1 MKNLKKLVS
10 VVLALTMIISSMAFV
25 SAKDFGDVDT
35 TASYAEAVSVLADL
49 SILNGDEEGNFNP
62 DADIKRS
69 EFAAV
74 LCHALGQENAANG
87 SKGVVVFDDV
97 AADHWA
103 SGYIAWAAQQKIVNG
118 KGDGKFDPDAPVK
131 YDEAIKMI
139 VVALGYEPMA
149 AKKGG
154 YPTGYMVVAGNNGIT
169 DGVKL
174 AGGANAPRAIVAQ
187 LVYKALD
194 VPLMDASYVST
205 KDEDY
210 TIYDGEIA
218 SPRRTILSYYL
229 DITKVK
235 AEVLATAKTNSAL
248 AKKDGNDLVT
258 LTLTNNYGFDWAKIF
273 DGLYDRGDSDEFYVG
288 ASDIADYMAMS
299 VVAYI
304 GVNEDD
310 NYEVVACVGDAKSVN
325 ILEVTEGIEVATYT
339 PADPTASPAVAEGFT
354 FEYFENEDDYRT
366 TEVDIDP
373 TATVYVNGKAVADTE
388 FDNIITEGASKVVFM
403 GAKGGNYDYDK
414 VFITEYDFAVVDE
427 VNVED
432 EYIKL
437 VTGGSVDLSK
447 EVRGDKFAYT
457 LTFDGAEIALED
469 LQAGDLLN
477 ILCGGDWKMDETQV
491 DIIVTRDAV
500 EGIVE
505 EEVKAGETYVINGEE
520 YDISAKNDSLVLEV
534 NDAARYF
541 LTIDGKLYAE
551 DADYEAEG
559 AAASVYGFVTKVGTE
574 TSFGDT
580 VYQVR
585 MFTTEGA
592 FVTYD
597 LAEKIVVKN
606 DGVKQDGE
614 GAADVYAEL
623 AAAIADVPVDGST
636 YANDE
641 AAKVA
646 AEAKIASRLVTFKLN
661 TAGEIKEID
670 LISADATGGTYN
682 PTTEKFIGKYF
693 TAKSA
698 LIMAPVS
705 MTGTIDH
712 DDNIGTPAVNGYNVD
727 EDDLAVGS
735 FAALDEDTTYAKSSI
750 FDVNRKNEIGV
761 AIVSDDVATS
771 AANALAVVTKKSTI
785 TDGLIKLEIFQA
797 GETASYV
804 VAEDCADFN
813 DVEVGDVIQFNLGG
827 EEIVKG
833 YIVYD
838 LDGDVI
844 ATNLNSGL
852 PTTVAPGTKYIF
864 NTANVVDV
872 KSRYAVVDFDAI
884 EDPDVDDVDVSFSN
898 EQGTVA
904 LWNLDRSSSQLSKLS
919 DLSSLKVS
927 SRYTQNF
934 IVYRANEDG
943 DIIDAIQYI
952 AQ

>member
-74 LCHALGQENAANG
+74 LCRALGQENAANG

-258 LTLTNNYGFDWAKIF
+258 LKLTNNYGFDWAKIF
-273 DGLYDRGDSDEFYVG
+273 DGLYVRNDSDEFYVG

-310 NYEVVACVGDAKSVN
+310 NFEVVACVGDAKSVN

-366 TEVDIDP
+366 TEVDIAP

-477 ILCGGDWKMDETQV
+477 VLCGGDWKNDSDVQV

-520 YDISAKNDSLVLEV
+520 YDISAK
-534 NDAARYF
+534 
-541 LTIDGKLYAE
+541 
-551 DADYEAEG
+551 
-559 AAASVYGFVTKVGTE
+559 
-574 TSFGDT
+574 
-580 VYQVR
+580 
-585 MFTTEGA
+585 
-592 FVTYD
+592 
-597 LAEKIVVKN
+597 
-606 DGVKQDGE
+606 
-614 GAADVYAEL
+614 
-623 AAAIADVPVDGST
+623 
-636 YANDE
+636 
-641 AAKVA
+641 
-646 AEAKIASRLVTFKLN
+646 
-661 TAGEIKEID
+661 
-670 LISADATGGTYN
+670 
-682 PTTEKFIGKYF
+682 
-693 TAKSA
+693 
-698 LIMAPVS
+698 
-705 MTGTIDH
+705 
-712 DDNIGTPAVNGYNVD
+712 
-727 EDDLAVGS
+727 
-735 FAALDEDTTYAKSSI
+735 
-750 FDVNRKNEIGV
+750 
-761 AIVSDDVATS
+761 
-771 AANALAVVTKKSTI
+771 
-785 TDGLIKLEIFQA
+785 
-797 GETASYV
+797 
-804 VAEDCADFN
+804 
-813 DVEVGDVIQFNLGG
+813 
-827 EEIVKG
+827 
-833 YIVYD
+833 
-838 LDGDVI
+838 
-844 ATNLNSGL
+844 
-852 PTTVAPGTKYIF
+852 
-864 NTANVVDV
+864 
-872 KSRYAVVDFDAI
+872 
-884 EDPDVDDVDVSFSN
+884 
-898 EQGTVA
+898 
-904 LWNLDRSSSQLSKLS
+904 
-919 DLSSLKVS
+919 
-927 SRYTQNF
+927 
-934 IVYRANEDG
+934 
-943 DIIDAIQYI
+943 
-952 AQ
+952 